1 MYGCQLRR
9 NQNGRWNII
18 EADDG
23 EVLGNA
29 ELMVHRSFD
38 HPDGQTVTRGQ
49 DRGRA
54 GFAFKNAFSGSSTT
68 FFVGV
73 GAFPNHSRK
82 PGSTGVENFKV
93 AFNPSPGYLEADPF

>member
-29 ELMVHRSFD
+29 ELMGQSSFD
-38 HPDGQTVTRGQ
+38 HPYGQTVTRGQ

-54 GFAFKNAFSGSSTT
+54 GLA
-68 FFVGV
+68 FVGV

-82 PGSTGVENFKV
+82 PVSTGVENFKV
-93 AFNPSPGYLEADPF
+93 TFNPPSGYLEADPF

>member
-9 NQNGRWNII
+9 DQNGRWNII

-23 EVLGNA
+23 EVFGNA
-29 ELMVHRSFD
+29 ELMGQSSFD
-38 HPDGQTVTRGQ
+38 HPDGQTVARGQ

-54 GFAFKNAFSGSSTT
+54 GLAFKNAFSGSSTT

-73 GAFPNHSRK
+73 DCGGA
-82 PGSTGVENFKV
+82 TLIT
-93 AFNPSPGYLEADPF
+93 SPARLTA